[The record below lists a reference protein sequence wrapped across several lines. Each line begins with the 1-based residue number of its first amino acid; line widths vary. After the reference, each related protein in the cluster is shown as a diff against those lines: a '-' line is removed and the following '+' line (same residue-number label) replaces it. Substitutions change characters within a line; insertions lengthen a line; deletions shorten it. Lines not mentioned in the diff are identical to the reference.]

1 MEREAVCPE
10 NEAHHDA
17 QDESNECINSDHI
30 VTKLFDEDSMIARN
44 DSSGKKAAIS
54 GESVEAGQVATSPNK
69 EHPPTSSNKENGECG
84 NTATKML

>member
-1 MEREAVCPE
+1 
-10 NEAHHDA
+10 
-17 QDESNECINSDHI
+17 
-30 VTKLFDEDSMIARN
+30 MIARN

-84 NTATKML
+84 NTASKML